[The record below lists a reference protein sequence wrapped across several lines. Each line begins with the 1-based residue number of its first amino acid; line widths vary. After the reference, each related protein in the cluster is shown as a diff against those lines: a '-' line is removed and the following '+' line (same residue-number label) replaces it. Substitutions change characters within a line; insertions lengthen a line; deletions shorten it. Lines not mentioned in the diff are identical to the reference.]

1 MSINSELPE
10 QLRCPAERE
19 VDWSDLRTFAFDH
32 RMQLE
37 EMEGYSLEKGG
48 RFKELCLEAALK
60 VQHGAHGFGIL
71 CDARIGMD
79 ALDKATGSGLWIGRP
94 CEWPGSRPLELEPQV
109 GPDGAGLSEW
119 AGEHVVKVL
128 CFCHPD
134 DDAEMQATQEA
145 TVKQLFL
152 SARANK
158 LDFLLEVIPSKVG
171 PVDADTTAKLI
182 RRFYEIGVY
191 PDWWKLEPMVDA
203 AAWTNAVSAIEEND
217 ANVRGIVVLGLD
229 APEADLA
236 ASFEVAVAFP
246 LVKGF
251 AVGRSIFGDAA
262 RAWMIGQM
270 SDREAVL
277 QMAARYERLCSIWDR
292 ARARV

>member
-1 MSINSELPE
+1 M
-10 QLRCPAERE
+10 RCPAERE
-19 VDWSDLRTFAFDH
+19 VDWSNLRTFAFDH

-48 RFKELCLEAALK
+48 RFKELCLDAALK
-60 VQHGAHGFGIL
+60 VQHGGHGFGIL

-79 ALDKATGSGLWIGRP
+79 ALEKAIGSGLWIGRP

-109 GPDGAGLSEW
+109 GPEGAGLSEW
-119 AGEHVVKVL
+119 ASDHVVKVL

-134 DDAEMQATQEA
+134 DDAEMQAKQEA

-158 LDFLLEVIPSKVG
+158 LEFLLEVIPSKVG
-171 PVDADTTAKLI
+171 PVDADTNAKLI
-182 RRFYEIGVY
+182 QRFYDIDVY

-203 AAWTNAVSAIEEND
+203 EAWTNVVSAIKEND
-217 ANVRGIVVLGLD
+217 PNVRGIVVLGLD
-229 APEADLA
+229 APEAELA
-236 ASFEVAVAFP
+236 ASFEVAVAYP

-262 RAWMIGQM
+262 RAWMVGKM
-270 SDREAVL
+270 SDEEAVL

-292 ARARV
+292 ARART